1 MRFLGTARWEGGL
14 ASHQVLV
21 IAKLLIRQLVSSG
34 GASWR
39 GQQGSAVAWVWFSPL
54 RDETRCTLHFQKQP
68 HQNNPSPSPICML
81 SHFWGPKWAFWG
93 LWTCFL
99 ISRSWQSC
107 SPPAGA
113 AGKPWKRV
121 VMQERQRPAGRK
133 DHRSGGNIFSL
144 SARLLAGFP
153 PRAAEPP
160 ADPSPIRRGD
170 RHSRRLLHG
179 RGWDFGNPSGVPPH
193 APAQPQ
199 PYETSAN
206 PRQQGAK
213 ELGEKSGLGI
223 C

>member
-1 MRFLGTARWEGGL
+1 MP
-14 ASHQVLV
+14 
-21 IAKLLIRQLVSSG
+21 
-34 GASWR
+34 WR
-39 GQQGSAVAWVWFSPL
+39 GFGSAPCATKHAALCISKKNPTKITLLPL
-54 RDETRCTLHFQKQP
+54 
-68 HQNNPSPSPICML
+68 PSACFPISGAL
-81 SHFWGPKWAFWG
+81 NGLFGGSGPVF
-93 LWTCFL
+93 FF

-170 RHSRRLLHG
+170 RHPRRLLHG